1 MAKLPS
7 FRRLYE
13 QDYPK
18 EFQDLVQQLAVSV
31 NYGFEPIYE
40 LLNGKL
46 TFSDNTASLI
56 KDLSVE
62 VDSTGKPKSKTVI
75 KKNGTDRFLGFMV
88 IKTANLTNSSVY
100 PTAGVMI
107 SYTETTDSII
117 IDNVAGL
124 PADNL
129 FNLTLFGIR

>member
-13 QDYPK
+13 QDYPE
-18 EFQDLVQQLAVSV
+18 EFQDLIRQLAVSV

-46 TFSDNTASLI
+46 TFSDNTSSLI
-56 KDLSVE
+56 RDISVE
-62 VDSTGKPKSKTVI
+62 VDATGKPKAKTI
-75 KKNGTDRFLGFMV
+75 IRKNGTERFQGFMV
-88 IKTANLTNSSVY
+88 IKTVNLTNSNVY
-100 PTAGVMI
+100 PTSGVAI
-107 SYTETTDSII
+107 TYTETTDSII